1 MSRLNITITHENG
14 GQLLFGVQSD
24 NADEQVRLLQHQLA
38 NVNSEALQASVTETN
53 RLDQIITNQRAEIQS
68 LEAVIDTERAVHAE
82 ALKARRKRPAPKP
95 AKKRRR

>member
-68 LEAVIDTERAVHAE
+68 LEAVIDMERAAHAE
-82 ALKARRKRPAPKP
+82 ALKARRKHPAPKP